1 MTDRTPEQKLQDE
14 LNDRFH
20 ASIINDENIRKLF
33 IDAMTGVTPPSDV
46 DMDPVH
52 RFVVAVDYM
61 IGTLGYGICS
71 LTQKGRPHLSER
83 SD

>member
-46 DMDPVH
+46 DMDRIH
-52 RFVVAVDYM
+52 RFITAVDYM
-61 IGTLGYGICS
+61 IGTLGYGICD
-71 LTQKGRPHLSER
+71 LNFKDRPHLSETP
-83 SD
+83 D